1 MDGLTFCSCG
11 MQLRRAPCALP
22 AFLPLPVHQKTSW
35 FLPHSINNGGW
46 MVLLSVLAGCSHAA
60 LHAHCLHS
68 RLYQFIKKLHG
79 SYLTLL
85 IMLDGWSYFLFLRD
99 AVTPRSMR
107 RLHILACTSS
117 SKNFMVLTSLYTM
130 DGCFYFLFLRDAV
143 TPRSMRRLHI
153 LACTSSSKNFIVHT
167 SFSAMQSL
175 IDLDSFSVV
184 SRQEICSFM
193 ICSACAAAS

>member
-1 MDGLTFCSCG
+1 M
-11 MQLRRAPCALP
+11 A
-22 AFLPLPVHQKTSW
+22 
-35 FLPHSINNGGW
+35 
-46 MVLLSVLAGCSHAA
+46 LLSVLAGSRRAA
-60 LHAHCLHS
+60 LHAQAVHS
-68 RLYQFIKKLHG
+68 RLYQFIKEIHG
-79 SYLTLL
+79 SYLTLS

-99 AVTPRSMR
+99 AVMPRSMR
-107 RLHILACTSS
+107 IACILAATSS

-143 TPRSMRRLHI
+143 TPRSMRRPHI